1 MHLQRLAGIG
11 LIAAGALALSHQPVV
26 AGAHSLDPFA
36 HHISVP
42 HRSYVQRVADPPP
55 VPRER
60 GEGQVWREPA
70 ARPRRSLRE
79 YLFRQNRFGGRRYR
93 GPPTAFS
100 QTYFDDNTANGFDYG
115 GRCARTSYMCELKW
129 GYPDPK
135 YDGCMQEY
143 GCRVR

>member
-11 LIAAGALALSHQPVV
+11 LLAAGALALSHNPAV
-26 AGAHSLDPFA
+26 AGAHSFVSFSLHD
-36 HHISVP
+36 SVP
-42 HRSYVQRVADPPP
+42 QSSYVLRVADPPP
-55 VPRER
+55 VPREP
-60 GEGQVWREPA
+60 GTSQVWREPP

-100 QTYFDDNTANGFDYG
+100 QTYFDDSTANGFDYG
-115 GRCARTSYMCELKW
+115 GRCARTSHMCELKW